1 MPHSRSEV
9 ATRKAPRETRPPPV
23 ALATTP
29 VRQQSDVASRWLAL
43 SASNS
48 GPPEQFG
55 SGGHLSLFTLP
66 HNRVQWLADP

>member
-1 MPHSRSEV
+1 LTVKATARMVARGTARRS
-9 ATRKAPRETRPPPV
+9 A
-23 ALATTP
+23 ALQ
-29 VRQQSDVASRWLAL
+29 RILA

-66 HNRVQWLADP
+66 HNRVQWLADL